1 MRSGRPTIDP
11 SGDKH
16 FLAVQ
21 VSRDAKERVAA
32 YAAEYGVAPAQYTRM
47 IIYNKIYNTEPLVA
61 ELRAEIERLNIILA
75 EKSR

>member
-1 MRSGRPTIDP
+1 MRTGRPTIDP
-11 SGDKH
+11 DGDKYL
-16 FLAVQ
+16 LATQ
-21 VSRDAKERVAA
+21 VSRDAKERVAT

-61 ELRAEIERLNIILA
+61 ELRAEIDRLNILLA